1 MKAHRLHP
9 GGLAAV
15 DRVVDFPI
23 QGVDGDARTLVEHAV
38 LAEEAGW
45 DGVSIEDYVSYY
57 REGPLFDPWLV
68 LAAIAARTE
77 RIRLDITVSP
87 LARRRPWKVAREAVT
102 LDHLSDGRF
111 TLGVGVGDDTDK
123 SFTHFGGE
131 DTDAPS
137 RASRLD
143 ESLEILEGLWSGKP
157 FAYQGAHFQLE
168 EVTFRPRPVQR
179 PRIPIWVGGGW
190 PRGGP
195 LERAARWDGAVF
207 YKVSPDGTFQEM
219 KPEDITAIRRA
230 IDERRTT
237 KRPYD
242 IITGGPTPGEDSTA
256 ARAKLGPLVEA
267 GVTVWHEFLP
277 MDPQAMR
284 RRIEAG
290 PPPWE

>member
-1 MKAHRLHP
+1 
-9 GGLAAV
+9 
-15 DRVVDFPI
+15 
-23 QGVDGDARTLVEHAV
+23 
-38 LAEEAGW
+38 
-45 DGVSIEDYVSYY
+45 
-57 REGPLFDPWLV
+57 
-68 LAAIAARTE
+68 
-77 RIRLDITVSP
+77 
-87 LARRRPWKVAREAVT
+87 
-102 LDHLSDGRF
+102 
-111 TLGVGVGDDTDK
+111 
-123 SFTHFGGE
+123 GE

-143 ESLEILEGLWSGKP
+143 ESLEILEGLWSGQP

-190 PRGGP
+190 PRGGA

-219 KPEDITAIRRA
+219 KPEDIAAIRRA

-237 KRPYD
+237 NRPYD
-242 IITGGPTPGEDSTA
+242 IITGGPTPGEDSAA